1 MPFRLGANRIGRLV
15 VGTSGPTY
23 DTDAQAFFTAVEGGG
38 DTLTT
43 TEKAAVNTLV
53 VDLKADSIWSKL
65 QVIYPIVGGTASSV
79 KWNLKDP
86 QDTDAAYR
94 MDVEGTGWTID
105 ADGMKQSDDGATYG
119 DTHYAPNTNNAS
131 TGLHM
136 SMYVNGGTNTRG
148 YDFAVNSGGTEQGL
162 IAGFNNNT
170 LYGDVGGSFITNTSF
185 TMPLGFFSI
194 SGNSS
199 GQELYRNG
207 TGVQNTTTVRDTSI
221 SLVFYLGRRNS
232 VSAPAEPTD
241 RRYAFASLGE
251 YLDATESSDLATA
264 VETFQTT
271 LSREN

>member
-15 VGTSGPTY
+15 VGASSAF
-23 DTDAQAFFTAVEGGG
+23 DADALAFFTAVEGGG

-43 TEKAAVNTLV
+43 TEKDAVNTLV
-53 VDLKADSIWSKL
+53 VNLKADSIWSKL

-86 QDTDAAYR
+86 RDLDAAYR
-94 MDVEGTGWTID
+94 MGVEGTGWTID
-105 ADGMKQSDDGATYG
+105 ANGMKQSDDGSTYG
-119 DTHYAPNTNNAS
+119 DTHYAPNTNDAS

-148 YDFAVNSGGTEQGL
+148 YDFAVNDAGTEQGL
-162 IAGFNNNT
+162 VAGFNNNT
-170 LYGDVGGSFITNTSF
+170 LYGDVGGSFMTNSSF
-185 TMPLGFFSI
+185 TMPLGFFSV

-207 TGVQNTTTVRDTSI
+207 TEVQNTATVRDTSI
-221 SLVFYLGRRNS
+221 SLAFYLGRRNS
-232 VSAPAEPTD
+232 TSAPAEPTD

-264 VETFQTT
+264 VETFNTS
-271 LSREN
+271 LSREV

>member
-1 MPFRLGANRIGRLV
+1 MPFRVGTNRIGRLV
-15 VGTSGPTY
+15 VGASSAY
-23 DTDAQAFFTAVEGGG
+23 DSDALAFFTAVEGGG
-38 DTLTT
+38 DTLTD
-43 TEKAAVNTLV
+43 TEKDAVNTLV
-53 VDLKADSIWSKL
+53 VTLKADSIWDKM
-65 QVIYPIVGGTASSV
+65 QVIYPIVGGTATSV
-79 KWNLKDP
+79 KWNLADP

-105 ADGMKQSDDGATYG
+105 ANGMKQSDDGSTYG

-148 YDFAVNSGGTEQGL
+148 YDFAANEGGTEVL
-162 IAGFNNNT
+162 LLSGFNNNN
-170 LYGDVGGSFITNTSF
+170 LAGKFEDEVLSNNTF

-194 SGNSS
+194 TGNNNGS
-199 GQELYRNG
+199 ELYRNG
-207 TGVQNTTTVRDTSI
+207 TEVDSGTTARGTTV
-221 SLVFYLGRRNS
+221 SLSLYLGRRNTDG
-232 VSAPAEPTD
+232 APAEATD

-264 VETFQTT
+264 VEAFQTT

>member
-1 MPFRLGANRIGRLV
+1 MPFRLGNNRIGRLV

-43 TEKAAVNTLV
+43 TEKDAVNTLV

-94 MDVEGTGWTID
+94 MGVEGTGWTID
-105 ADGMKQSDDGATYG
+105 ANGMKQSDDGGTYG
-119 DTHYAPNTNNAS
+119 DTHYAPNTNDAS

-148 YDFAVNSGGTEQGL
+148 YDFAANESGIEVL
-162 IAGFNNNT
+162 LLSGFNNNN
-170 LYGDVGGSFITNTSF
+170 LAGRFEDGLVSNNTF
-185 TMPLGFFSI
+185 TMPLGFFSV

-207 TGVQNTTTVRDTSI
+207 TEVDSETTARGTTV
-221 SLVFYLGRRNS
+221 SLSLYLGQRNS
-232 VSAPAEPTD
+232 NSAPPEPTD

-251 YLDATESSDLATA
+251 YLDATESSNLSIA